1 MRVFL
6 LFLIGSLCA
15 SVVSAQVRTESLYF
29 SIEPS
34 RQKSDGL
41 YRVIE
46 SEPIVIPVSGEPF
59 VSIAPTMDFGTR
71 TPSHAHIQLRV
82 SANGQTWT
90 DWQDAGHDDHAE
102 LREGLVQGQLVF
114 FPAEASLVQFRVVSG
129 LADILPESV
138 NLFMVNPGK
147 TPEAD
152 TKAKAV
158 EFEVN
163 TSSNY
168 ALPVYVP
175 RSVWGASLNLTNNRS
190 GATPITVTHLWVH
203 HSAGQT
209 NSTDFAAVVRSYFS
223 YHTGPSLNW
232 SDIGYNWLVA
242 PTGVTYQG
250 REHAYNVVTD
260 SGNPDVRG
268 AHAPGVNGSTMG
280 VCVIGDYTSILPSAA
295 AITALRNILAWKA
308 NEKGMDVLGRRN
320 IGSNNYNIISG
331 HRDDV
336 VSSTACPGNAF
347 YPQLPSL
354 RRRVHAYLNP
364 PTVAWNRVAPEAA
377 GQMRIGVTIHPKRS
391 QTVYFIEYATNAEFT
406 GSQTSPERTIP
417 VDINEATYFNETLAG
432 LQTGTT
438 YFARVI
444 AVNSDASTVGATQS
458 FVAGVTTSV
467 ETKDDGRGTMD
478 DFALDQNFPNP
489 FNPTTVVGFR
499 LSVFGDVRLSV
510 YDLMGREIAV
520 LVDGPKAAGEHSVVF
535 DATGLASGVYMVELV
550 AEGQRVTRLMTLL
563 K

>member
-15 SVVSAQVRTESLYF
+15 SAVSAQVRTESLHF

-82 SANGQTWT
+82 SADGQTWT

-114 FPAEASLVQFRVVSG
+114 FPADASLVQFRVVSG

-163 TSSNY
+163 TSATY
-168 ALPVYVP
+168 ALPVHVP
-175 RSVWGASLNLTNNRS
+175 RSSWGASLNLSNLST
-190 GATPITVTHLWVH
+190 TMTTITVSHLWVH

-209 NSTDFAAVVRSYFS
+209 VSSDFAAVVRSYYS
-223 YHTGPSLNW
+223 YHTGTLGW
-232 SDIGYNWLVA
+232 ADIGYNWLVD
-242 PTGVTYQG
+242 PNGVIYQG
-250 REHAYNVVTD
+250 RPHVYSVVSETVTTD
-260 SGNPDVRG
+260 VQG
-268 AHAPGVNGSTMG
+268 AHAGNVNSRTMG
-280 VCVIGDYTSILPSAA
+280 ICVIGDYTSILPSAA
-295 AITALRNILAWKA
+295 AITSLRNMLAWKA
-308 NEKGMDVLGRRN
+308 NEKRMDVLGTGA
-320 IGSNNYNIISG
+320 IGTVTYNILSG
-331 HRDDV
+331 HRDNL
-336 VSSTACPGNAF
+336 STPTSCPGNAF
-347 YPQLPSL
+347 YPTLPNL

-417 VDINEATYFNETLAG
+417 VDVNEATYFNETLAG

-467 ETKDDGRGTMD
+467 ETRDDGRGTMD
-478 DFALDQNFPNP
+478 GFALEQNYPNP
-489 FNPTTVVGFR
+489 FNPSTQIRFNLPSSHVTRLTVF
-499 LSVFGDVRLSV
+499 
-510 YDLMGREIAV
+510 DLMGRQIAV